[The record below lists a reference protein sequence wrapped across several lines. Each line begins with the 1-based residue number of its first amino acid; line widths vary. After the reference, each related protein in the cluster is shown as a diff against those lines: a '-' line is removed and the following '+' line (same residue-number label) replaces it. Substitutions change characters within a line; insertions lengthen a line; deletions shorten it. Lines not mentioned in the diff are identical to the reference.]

1 MKNLS
6 IDNIKTIITIIST
19 IASVFFGYFTI
30 KTQIKSQK
38 LPQVIQISKLLIENT
53 FSWGIN
59 NIEPYLYKK
68 FNYEIQEKLREFKNK
83 NEEYLVYFDR
93 NFVRILLEL
102 CNLELE
108 QNTRISSTI
117 NKDFKNFSFYYLL
130 ALRTSQKNL
139 GLKPYSYDFRMRNN
153 LYQNIKTGKALLIID
168 KILSLSTISLA
179 ILFVVS
185 LISFISL
192 SYFIFSLLLIFLY
205 CYLIFRG
212 LLR

>member
-179 ILFVVS
+179 TLFVVS